1 MTMRN
6 VSTLSRNAAA
16 LRLFLAGLALAAVA
30 GAAQVAAAEEPAPPA
45 AAAAEPAPPEP
56 TVEEH
61 LHTTRVLAGYRFADA
76 DADRAFLQPYDDLT
90 SGPVVGFDLLYL
102 KPSFGMLTVEAGL
115 RGADDW
121 EADLDY
127 GHAADLDLR
136 VLTQKFTHAREH
148 RPPAAEYEVP
158 TTIVTATGITH
169 GEFLGGGE
177 DANPGD
183 EYADTLYNTQASFKV
198 RAPGYPAHF
207 KVSGRVFEHKGS
219 AQMTYFF
226 RSCSTEF
233 CHVNSRTRPLDE
245 VTQEYHLGVDAH
257 AGPVDIS
264 YDRAFLTYRDRAKDP
279 VDAIGN
285 MSYPGGF
292 PAGDY
297 PHDTNPDLR
306 SFQDT
311 VRLNSNLSNRA
322 VLSLAYVRRE
332 QENETSGITRGTQ
345 RGALEASHLL
355 GGGLFAVA
363 HLDYEQERTLELSDE
378 AAALRVKNNEWHV
391 SGKQT
396 YQHALKPEYDRWGGD
411 LGLRYAPRAGALF
424 HLRGGYR
431 VNDRSAL
438 VLKDGASW
446 DDGPQRSA
454 TTLAALDGRWL
465 FGRGVSVDG
474 TVAEEWTKDPA
485 YAIENTSFTRYGLG
499 ATWAPAP
506 SVSLRLGYAGYRGK
520 NDEPE
525 ALEKAYAKQYDL
537 DEDFSRETDGNT
549 VSVLAA
555 YTPAPALTL
564 TLAYSYADSG
574 IEQDMR
580 FGSPGDLKL
589 SSVSPDTTWAG
600 RTQIANLHTAWSAT
614 KRLKLTAEGVWVSGR
629 ESYDPNFAKDA
640 DLEDL
645 SFEEVTKWYG
655 ALGAETAL
663 TKAVRMTLTGFWTR
677 FETTQEEGGDG
688 RAIGVLVAFDVRW

>member
-1 MTMRN
+1 MGTAKII
-6 VSTLSRNAAA
+6 TKKAAS
-16 LRLFLAGLALAAVA
+16 LRLFLAGLLLAAA
-30 GAAQVAAAEEPAPPA
+30 SGAARPAHAQEPSNPPAPPTPAAVEPAPP
-45 AAAAEPAPPEP
+45 
-56 TVEEH
+56 VEEQ
-61 LHTTRVLAGYRFADA
+61 LLTTRLLAGYRFADA
-76 DADRAFLQPYDDLT
+76 DDDRAFLLPYDDLT

-102 KPSFGMLTVEAGL
+102 KPSFGTLTVEAGL
-115 RGADDW
+115 RSADDW
-121 EADLDY
+121 EAEVGY
-127 GHAADLDLR
+127 GHAADLDLQ

-148 RPPAAEYEVP
+148 RPPAGEYEVP
-158 TTIVTATGITH
+158 TTIVSATGVTH
-169 GEFLGGGE
+169 GEFMGGGA

-183 EYADTLYNTQASFKV
+183 EYADTLYNTQASFKL

-207 KVSGRVFEHKGS
+207 RASGRVFEHQGT

-233 CHVNSRTRPLDE
+233 CHVNSRTQDLDE

-264 YDRAFLTYRDRAKDP
+264 YDRAFLTYRDRADDP
-279 VDAIGN
+279 VDAIGD
-285 MSYPGGF
+285 MRGGL

-311 VRLNSNLSNRA
+311 LRLNSNLSNRT
-322 VLSLAYVRRE
+322 VLSLAYTRRE

-355 GGGLFAVA
+355 AGGLFAVA

-378 AAALRVKNNEWHV
+378 ATALRIKNNEWHV

-396 YQHALKPEYDRWGGD
+396 YQHALKPEFDRWGGD
-411 LGLRYAPRAGALF
+411 LGLRYVPRTGALF

-431 VNDRSAL
+431 VNDRAAL
-438 VLKDGASW
+438 VLKDGTAW

-454 TTLAALDGRWL
+454 TTLAALDGRWQ
-465 FGRGVSVDG
+465 FGGGVAVDG
-474 TVAEEWTKDPA
+474 SLSQEWTKDPA
-485 YAIENTSFTRYGLG
+485 YAIESTSFTRYGLG
-499 ATWAPAP
+499 ATWTPAPAL
-506 SVSLRLGYAGYRGK
+506 SLHVGYAGYRGQ
-520 NDEPE
+520 NDEPA

-537 DEDFSRETDGNT
+537 DDDFARETDGNS

-555 YTPAPALTL
+555 YTPSPAVTL
-564 TLAYSYADSG
+564 SLAYSYADSG

-589 SSVSPDTTWAG
+589 SYVSPDTTWAG
-600 RTQIANLHTAWSAT
+600 RTQIANLHGAWSAT

-645 SFEEVTKWYG
+645 GTEEVTKWYCS
-655 ALGAETAL
+655 LGAETAL

-688 RAIGVLVAFDVRW
+688 RALGVLVAFDVRW